1 MLEQIRQM
9 FNINDMVCEYM
20 DAKVQRLD
28 ERLRKESRVVAIS
41 KMENTTSKDTN
52 VLTNADR
59 IRAMTD
65 EELAAIMIQC
75 SDLDERVGFCKN
87 LYKCELLL
95 DTDDGI
101 PASMCE
107 KCMLEWLKEPAEVDN
122 G

>member
-1 MLEQIRQM
+1 MTEFISRKYGSEGYEIIIKTDNHEHYKSTEDFARRLI
-9 FNINDMVCEYM
+9 DH
-20 DAKVQRLD
+20 AKP
-28 ERLRKESRVVAIS
+28 
-41 KMENTTSKDTN
+41 M
-52 VLTNADR
+52 TNADR

-65 EELAAIMIQC
+65 EELAMSMIQI

-87 LYKCELLL
+87 LYRCELLI

-107 KCMLEWLKEPAEVDN
+107 ECMLEWLKQPAEVDN